1 MRIAYV
7 RPGDQDEL
15 AWRCCT
21 AQPVALTDE
30 SSIEVAPAL
39 AIRGSKVELAVVD
52 LDAAVE

>member
-15 AWRCCT
+15 TWRCCT
-21 AQPVALTDE
+21 AQPVALTNK
-30 SSIEVAPAL
+30 SFIELAPAL
-39 AIRGSKVELAVVD
+39 SIRGSKIELAVIE